1 MVRLKTSAFFVA
13 LLLMLL
19 SALAPHILGSQPDTV
34 DRTRIAEGEY
44 DIYTSSPGG
53 GIGPFAPGVFN
64 FQESWTLWHTPAGTF
79 EVEGERS
86 YESPAHE
93 PHQNK
98 FSVGLSA
105 DFRILRVTDFRQLRW
120 QPDSGPLTCS
130 FLVGSL
136 SCSSNAKN
144 PANQISLALPLKGAF
159 GLLWPISAFSLSH
172 ITRFVPDRPG
182 AEIPVEMVVVDE
194 ADSQNPA
201 VTTILDGHLH
211 YIGEEN
217 IFVARQ
223 KWTAEKFEMRVPLH
237 QPFLIWTSQK
247 GLLLDFTQAD
257 ERGRPTETG
266 MSLSRFQKFAAF

>member
-1 MVRLKTSAFFVA
+1 MVRHKTLLFSVA
-13 LLLMLL
+13 LLSIPLC
-19 SALAPHILGSQPDTV
+19 ALAPHILGPQPDASV
-34 DRTRIAEGEY
+34 RTRIAEGEY
-44 DIYTSSPGG
+44 DIYTSSPDG

-64 FQESWTLWHTPAGTF
+64 FSESWTLWRTPAGTF
-79 EVEGERS
+79 EVEGERM
-86 YESPAHE
+86 YESPAYE
-93 PHQNK
+93 AHQDK
-98 FSVGLSA
+98 FSVQLSA
-105 DFRILRVTDFRQLRW
+105 DFHVLRVTDFRPLRW
-120 QPDSGPLTCS
+120 QPDSGPLTCK
-130 FLVGSL
+130 FLQGNL

-144 PANQISLALPLKGAF
+144 PANQISLNLPLKGAF

-172 ITRFVPDRPG
+172 ITRFVDDRAG
-182 AEIPVEMVVVDE
+182 AAIPVEMVMVDE

-201 VTTILDGHLH
+201 VTTILDGHLR
-211 YIGEEN
+211 YLGAEN

-266 MSLSRFQKFAAF
+266 MSLRRFEKFADF